1 MLWGSYQSGITRGEL
16 AHLLVSVY
24 EQVRGTAP
32 MPSAAN
38 KFNDLQGHLLETD
51 LRKAYG
57 LGLLGGTSDATLSPD
72 RRVTRQEAAKML
84 CSFVGRMEGISIPAG
99 MQSLAFYRDA
109 GQIAEWAV
117 PYVHYAHENHI
128 MEGNAAGGFAPLDR
142 LTREQSLVILT
153 RLVEQY
159 GWIK

>member
-1 MLWGSYQSGITRGEL
+1 M
-16 AHLLVSVY
+16 
-24 EQVRGTAP
+24 RGTAP
-32 MPSAAN
+32 TPSAAN

-57 LGLLGGTSDATLSPD
+57 LELLGGTSGTTLSPD

-84 CSFVGRMEGISIPAG
+84 CCFVGRMEGISIPAG

-109 GQIAEWAV
+109 GQIAGWAV

-128 MEGNAAGGFAPLDR
+128 MEGNAAGGVAPRGRRARVQIRGMLAGGVG
-142 LTREQSLVILT
+142 QG
-153 RLVEQY
+153 
-159 GWIK
+159 GWVK